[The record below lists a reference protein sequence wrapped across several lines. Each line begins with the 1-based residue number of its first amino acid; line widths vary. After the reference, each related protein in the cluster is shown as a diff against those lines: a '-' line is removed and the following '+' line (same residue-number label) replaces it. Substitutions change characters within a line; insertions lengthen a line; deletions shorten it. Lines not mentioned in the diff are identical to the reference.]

1 MLKFFNGYRGYSD
14 YFSDEKNEKFNYTR
28 KVKNRKNT
36 IYDKEILEK
45 FENLFCKAKKLARL
59 KRVSKKN
66 LQSSLELNKI
76 INEQYKEA
84 MQNKSEHFLTLYRGG
99 ELANENLKQ
108 YFKEGA
114 EEDHLLPSYMMKK
127 IINLFISLLFFV
139 KYLNNTFNEEK

>member
-14 YFSDEKNEKFNYTR
+14 YFSDENNEKFNFMKRMKY
-28 KVKNRKNT
+28 RKNV

-45 FENLFCKAKKLARL
+45 FENLFNKAKKLARL

-66 LQSSLELNKI
+66 IQSSLELNKI

-84 MQNKSEHFLTLYRGG
+84 LQNKNENFLTLYRGE
-99 ELANENLKQ
+99 ELATDNFKN

-114 EEDHLLPSYMMKK
+114 EEEHLLPSFMMNR

-139 KYLNNTFNEEK
+139 KYLNNTFNE